1 MHLLKSRFLGSL
13 LLIFSTHLAAQ
24 TPVKLSG
31 TIQNASAIIQFSS
44 PYFTDYLE
52 LTADGRFEVNFMADE
67 FPIPVEFL
75 SANAKGRILSISPTL
90 WLVASEHTLDLNA
103 NKKTMSYTLSP
114 MSSYQTLSEQ
124 LEIAKG
130 AQFEQLLK
138 LNPTS
143 PPALY
148 ILNQR
153 KREFSIKELK
163 AIMEVL
169 PASVY
174 LNDYYQSVAAYLQAK
189 QLKSPKKG
197 DVFQSFSARNE
208 AGKTITIAP
217 KHNNYRL
224 IALLSPSCQYSLKS
238 IETLNG
244 IKEHYAG
251 KLEIVGIWSA
261 SSSNDLRP
269 EYKEQLESVS
279 WSNYWDNYGYAN
291 YYFSAEHISPTF
303 LLVDPNG
310 VVLQRVETL
319 ATDKLKAFKLP

>member
-13 LLIFSTHLAAQ
+13 LLIFSTQLAAQ
-24 TPVKLSG
+24 TAVKLSG
-31 TIQNASAIIQFSS
+31 RIQNASAIIQFSS

-67 FPIPVEFL
+67 FPIPIEFL

-103 NKKTMSYTLSP
+103 DKKTMSYTLSS
-114 MSSYQTLSEQ
+114 MSPEQNLSEQ

-130 AQFEQLLK
+130 AQFQQLLK
-138 LNPTS
+138 QNPTS

-163 AIMEVL
+163 AIMAVL

-224 IALLSPSCQYSLKS
+224 IALLSPSCPYSLKS

-244 IKEHYAG
+244 INDHYAG
-251 KLEIVGIWSA
+251 KLEIIGIWSA
-261 SSSNDLRP
+261 SGSLDLKPNDV
-269 EYKEQLESVS
+269 EQLQKVNYT
-279 WSNYWDNYGYAN
+279 NYWDPFSYAENY
-291 YYFSAEHISPTF
+291 FDTKVSPTF

-310 VVLQRVETL
+310 MLVERIEYL
-319 ATDKLKAFKLP
+319 YPDKLKAFRLP